1 MTFQDSADVTALP
14 LAETASCVLGNSAA
28 FQDAVARFQSAMGE
42 VQQPAGTVEPAGTVA
57 TSTAPVVDAAPVA
70 TPETLK
76 AVVVENQ
83 VIAKPLM
90 EVAPVATPETL
101 KAAVVENQLIAK
113 PLMDAAPVVAT
124 PETLKAVVV
133 ENQVIAKPLV
143 DAAPELRKAPKTISE
158 EPLQAAP
165 MAVPVESAAVQ
176 QVVVDVKVAAAD
188 AATARTQVLVDAVEA
203 VCDAILVTP
212 GLLRGQGEIRIQ
224 LKPEVLSGTEIHIE
238 AKGTTLTVAFN
249 PTTQDAA
256 TVLQQN
262 IAQFEQH
269 LAGRI
274 HTYQIAARVN
284 VDEKKLKS

>member
-1 MTFQDSADVTALP
+1 MMTMTLSIDAGIAPVGVAPEAVPMTATLADNMQNA
-14 LAETASCVLGNSAA
+14 AA
-28 FQDAVARFQSAMGE
+28 FQDAVAKFQTAM
-42 VQQPAGTVEPAGTVA
+42 
-57 TSTAPVVDAAPVA
+57 AAPVAMPEAVRTVAVSATGADPVVTVQPSTVPVTTPVGEDADGTVLA

-83 VIAKPLM
+83 
-90 EVAPVATPETL
+90 E
-101 KAAVVENQLIAK
+101 
-113 PLMDAAPVVAT
+113 
-124 PETLKAVVV
+124 
-133 ENQVIAKPLV
+133 IAKPLV
-143 DAAPELRKAPKTISE
+143 EAVQPQKSPKAASA

-165 MAVPVESAAVQ
+165 IDFPVASAAVR
-176 QVVVDVKVAAAD
+176 QVVADAKVATVD

-203 VCDAILVTP
+203 VCDTILVSP

-238 AKGTTLTVAFN
+238 ARGATLTVAFH

-274 HTYQIAARVN
+274 HNYQIAARVN
-284 VDEKKLKS
+284 VDEKKLRS